1 MKQLTLKQTNTTIPA
16 IAIGC
21 MRIDNM
27 EPQALAAHI
36 QFCVEQGLNFFDPAD
51 IYGGAGNVRRTS
63 PSGGHPDDCRDTHL
77 TPSHFAHVLHTH
89 HKRKGKAKG

>member
-36 QFCVEQGLNFFDPAD
+36 QFCVEQGLNFFDHAD
-51 IYGGAGNVRRTS
+51 IYGGREM
-63 PSGGHPDDCRDTHL
+63 
-77 TPSHFAHVLHTH
+77 
-89 HKRKGKAKG
+89 